1 MKRRFMV
8 LLAVV
13 TTMTIQAKQWTTT
26 EVEDVI
32 RRVNTYW
39 QTNNPA
45 EVRSFWD
52 NAAYHTGNVEV
63 YKLLKDKQML
73 DYSIRWAEHNHWKG
87 ATEADPAKWKY
98 KQYGEGQDYVL
109 FGDWQICFQTYVD
122 LYKIEERGK
131 ATGRRAQLGNE
142 RKEERDY
149 MVARAKEVM
158 GYEADSKANDY
169 WWWADALYMVMPV
182 MTKMYKLT
190 GDEKYLD
197 KLYANICYSDSIM
210 LDGETGLYFRDGK
223 YVYPKHQTASG
234 KKDFWARGD
243 GWVLA
248 GLAKVL
254 QDMPESYKHHQ
265 FFVDKFVNLAQG
277 VKKLQQSEGHW
288 TRSMMDPEQAPGYE
302 TSGTAFFCYGLLW
315 GVNNGYLP
323 KKAFE
328 PAIEKAWNYLT
339 TIALQSDGRVG
350 YVQPIGERAIP
361 GQTVDANSE
370 ANFGVGAFLLA
381 ACEYYRY
388 LQTAQLPPK
397 ADDAFWRDS
406 IPVEMRQSYIQYGEQ
421 YLGKSWTVL
430 PWTVFAENKINGN
443 RVNYEKLCFEKRRH
457 FAALVIAEIME
468 GKGRFISDIIDGI
481 GSFCEETWWGIPA
494 HYGKAIPLAEQQE
507 VDLFNAETA
516 SLIAWTR
523 YMLEKQFNAF
533 SPELCKRID
542 SEIER
547 RILIPAVERNY
558 WWKTAGMNWNPWICS
573 NWLTCVLI
581 CEKNEERK
589 SEAIA
594 QIKKAT
600 QAFIDA
606 YPEDGGCDE
615 GPGYWDRAAASM
627 FEVLRLFTVYGLQFT
642 DDYTEGI
649 EGLANKST
657 VNCKLSTVNKIKN
670 MAAYA
675 YKTYIGN
682 DYCVNFADAHENK
695 AVQQVNIVYPF
706 GLWLGDKTM
715 REFGAYLGRQ
725 KHVLDNPA
733 ALYDKSGNFPTLGR
747 ELMFLWNIRDFIAEV
762 PSEPLLKDV
771 WLPNLQM
778 MTARRGDFFVAMKGG
793 HNGESHNHNDIGSLI
808 VYANNE
814 PLFID
819 PGVGEYTAKTFGK
832 DRYDIW
838 TMQSQ
843 YHNLPQING
852 VDQKDGK
859 QYAAKVVSHKDGQLC
874 LDIAGAY
881 PAEAMVKTWKRM
893 VSSGSSGI
901 TVTEAYQL
909 SEYRQPTRLM
919 FITLDPDALKHI
931 HYDSNQLS
939 ASVEDI
945 SDQLDPLLQGIWG
958 KKMYRIILTVKSTK
972 TSDKIRYTIR

>member
-8 LLAVV
+8 LMAVV
-13 TTMTIQAKQWTTT
+13 ATMTIQARQWTTN

-32 RRVNTYW
+32 RKVNTYW
-39 QTNNPA
+39 QTNHPA

-52 NAAYHTGNVEV
+52 NAAYHTGNMEV
-63 YKLLKDKQML
+63 YHLLGDQQML

-109 FGDWQICFQTYVD
+109 FGDWQICFQTYID
-122 LYKIEERGK
+122 LYNLAPAEKK
-131 ATGRRAQLGNE
+131 
-142 RKEERDY
+142 
-149 MVARAKEVM
+149 VARAKEVM

-210 LDGETGLYFRDGK
+210 LDSETGLYFRDGK
-223 YVYPKHQTASG
+223 YVYPKHKTASG

-254 QDMPESYKHHQ
+254 QDMPKTYRHQ
-265 FFVDKFVNLAQG
+265 PFFAEKFVRMARA
-277 VKKLQQSEGHW
+277 VKQLQQPEGHW

-339 TIALQSDGRVG
+339 TIALQQNGKIG

-381 ACEYYRY
+381 ACEFYRY
-388 LQTAQLPPK
+388 LQTAMLPPK

-406 IPVEMRQSYIQYGEQ
+406 IPIEMRQSYIQYGEP
-421 YLGKSWTVL
+421 YLGKPWTVL

-443 RVNYEKLCFEKRRH
+443 RVNYEKRCFEKRRQLT
-457 FAALVIAEIME
+457 ALVMAEIME
-468 GKGRFISDIIDGI
+468 GKGRFISDIIDGM

-494 HYGKAIPLAEQQE
+494 HYSKAIPLDELQE

-523 YMLEKQFNAF
+523 YMLEKQFEAF
-533 SPELCKRID
+533 SPDLCKRID

-547 RILIPAVERNY
+547 RILNPAVKGNY

-581 CEKNEERK
+581 CEKDQTRK
-589 SEAIA
+589 AEAIA

-627 FEVLRLFTVYGLQFT
+627 FEVLRLLGLSARP
-642 DDYTEGI
+642 EGTLSS
-649 EGLANKST
+649 ERTLNSQ
-657 VNCKLSTVNKIKN
+657 LSTLNKIQN

-706 GLWLGDKTM
+706 GRWLGDKTM

-778 MTARRGDFFVAMKGG
+778 MTARRGNLFVAMKGG
-793 HNGESHNHNDIGSLI
+793 HNGESHNHNDVGSFI

-881 PAEAMVKTWKRM
+881 PAEAMVKTWKRT
-893 VSSGSSGI
+893 VSSGKSAI
-901 TVTEAYQL
+901 TITEEYQL
-909 SEYRQPTRLM
+909 SGYRQPVRLM

-931 HYDSNQLS
+931 HYDTNQLS

-945 SDQLDPLLQGIWG
+945 SNQLDPLLQGIWG
-958 KKMYRIILTVKSTK
+958 KKMYRIVLTIKSTK
-972 TSDKIRYTIR
+972 TTNRIKYAIKPL